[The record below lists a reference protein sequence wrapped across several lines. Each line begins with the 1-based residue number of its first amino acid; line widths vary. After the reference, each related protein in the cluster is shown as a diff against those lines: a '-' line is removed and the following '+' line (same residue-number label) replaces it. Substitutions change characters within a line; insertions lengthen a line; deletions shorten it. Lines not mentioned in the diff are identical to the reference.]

1 MRTIGASLS
10 RPASTLEAD
19 KCHVDIQGTRASV
32 RTSIG
37 VSEGDTLIRLASVLA
52 DNAQTATLFAFVMDQ
67 VNGQHVRRVSAA
79 AVRPSGY
86 AEEISRRITVFAL
99 GLVFIDQDIKRAV
112 SDALTH
118 GDSSVSLRLD
128 AGTVFVCLVTRRMPP
143 RTWRVTVPGADGHL
157 ALH

>member
-1 MRTIGASLS
+1 MRAIAVSLS
-10 RPASTLEAD
+10 RHAPTLEAD
-19 KCHVDIQGTRASV
+19 QCHVDIQGTRASV

-37 VSEGDTLIRLASVLA
+37 VSEADTLIRLASVA
-52 DNAQTATLFAFVMDQ
+52 GDAHTATLFAFVMDQ
-67 VNGQHVRRVSAA
+67 VDGQHVRRVSAA

-99 GLVFIDQDIKRAV
+99 GLVFIDQEIKRAV
-112 SDALTH
+112 CDALTH

-143 RTWRVTVPGADGHL
+143 RTWRLTVPGTDGHL